1 MTLNQLRY
9 VLEVAKYPS
18 MREAANQL
26 FITQPALSSSI
37 RDLENELGM
46 LLFERTKNG
55 IILTNEGEAFL
66 ADIKK
71 VISQFEILED
81 KYLSQEKKIHFSVS
95 SQHYNFAAQAL
106 AQVVKSCDCESYVF
120 SIHETRTANVL
131 ENVRKMTSEIGIL
144 SFSGENEQLIK
155 KLMKEYQLEFH
166 PLMMRDAYA
175 YFWKGHEFAERKVI
189 SLEELRDYPC
199 ITFEQNN
206 DRNYYL
212 SEEALASYDFKK
224 LIKSDDRATSMEL
237 IATLGGFSIGSGM
250 LSEEDGLLK
259 GLVSVKLEEDDPL
272 TIGYIKRKGIILSE
286 LGARFERELLK
297 YKEI

>member
-18 MREAANQL
+18 MREAANRL
-26 FITQPALSSSI
+26 FITQPALSTSI
-37 RDLENELGM
+37 RDLENELGI
-46 LLFERTKNG
+46 LLFERTKTG
-55 IILTNEGEAFL
+55 IVLTNEGEAFL

-71 VISQFEILED
+71 VMSQFEILED
-81 KYLSQEKKIHFSVS
+81 KYLSQEKKVHFSVS

-106 AQVVKSCDCESYVF
+106 AQVVKDCDFPNYVF

-131 ENVRKMTSEIGIL
+131 ENVRKMISEIGIL
-144 SFSGENEQLIK
+144 AFSAENEKLVKKLIK
-155 KLMKEYQLEFH
+155 EYRLEFH
-166 PLMMRDAYA
+166 PLMVRDTYA
-175 YFWKGHEFAERKVI
+175 YFWEGHELSNREMI
-189 SLEELRDYPC
+189 SLDELREYPC

-206 DRNYYL
+206 DGNYYL
-212 SEEALASYDFKK
+212 SEEALSSYEFKK

-237 IATLGGFSIGSGM
+237 IATLNGFSVGSGM
-250 LSEEDGLLK
+250 LSDDNGLLK

-286 LGARFERELLK
+286 LGSKYEQELLK
-297 YKEI
+297 YKEV